1 MRFGVPV
8 SGTIA
13 RRPVPAQ
20 GTESAAR
27 VADVLLTV
35 ATSPDPIGVT
45 HISRALGLSKAVV
58 YRILQSLESRH
69 LVRFHE
75 GERVYGLGR
84 SALALGARALRQQDL
99 RAAALPIL
107 RRLQKLTGETTTV
120 SALTGTSRI
129 YLDQVVSNRE
139 LKMMVEIG
147 RAFPLHAGSSSKAIL
162 AFAPADLREHVLDN
176 ELTQLTTRTIVDTRS
191 LEEELDRIARMGVA
205 VSRGERQH
213 GAGSVAAP
221 IFGPDEDVVG
231 SISVCGPIN
240 RFDSQTFRRYAPLV
254 KKAAQDISNVVKEQ
268 ATAGPW
274 PGSGPDHG

>member
-1 MRFGVPV
+1 M
-8 SGTIA
+8 SGTTA
-13 RRPVPAQ
+13 RRQVPAQ

-35 ATSPDPIGVT
+35 STSPDPVGVT
-45 HISRALGLSKAVV
+45 HISRTLGLSKAVV

-75 GERVYGLGR
+75 DERVYGLGTA
-84 SALALGARALRQQDL
+84 ALALGARALRQQDL
-99 RAAALPIL
+99 RTAALPVL
-107 RRLQKLTGETTTV
+107 RRLQKLTGETVTV

-129 YLDQVVSNRE
+129 YLDQIVSHRE

-162 AFAPADLREHVLDN
+162 AFAPDDLRDHVLTH
-176 ELTQLTTRTIVDTRS
+176 ELAALTTKTIVDDGS

-221 IFGPDEDVVG
+221 IFGPDDEVIG

-254 KKAAQDISNVVKEQ
+254 KKAAQEISTSLHDR
-268 ATAGPW
+268 ATTAPPLGPR
-274 PGSGPDHG
+274 HG